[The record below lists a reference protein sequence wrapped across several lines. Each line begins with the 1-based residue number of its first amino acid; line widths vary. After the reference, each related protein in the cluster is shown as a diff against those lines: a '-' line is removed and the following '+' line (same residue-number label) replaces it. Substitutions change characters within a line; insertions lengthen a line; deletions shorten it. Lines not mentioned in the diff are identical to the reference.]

1 MHTHKKTGSIP
12 FFFKTPYVTQTSGL
26 CEDTFSRLNKE
37 EIEMRSWKVNAQA
50 LNDSY
55 CNYFYFYIY
64 YQIVV
69 AFPNE
74 KWGGVKHKLFLLTF
88 IYLVINYI
96 YQIDID
102 YHNI

>member
-1 MHTHKKTGSIP
+1 MTVVYWQLLP
-12 FFFKTPYVTQTSGL
+12 FCHSEGACDRRVYNFYKLEHYKIL
-26 CEDTFSRLNKE
+26 RL
-37 EIEMRSWKVNAQA
+37 NAQA